1 MDNNQANSGGFAFTK
16 QQIAAVL
23 STGEGK
29 ELLALLSQDGGAALK
44 SCAQAL
50 QSGDTERAQDL
61 IAPLLQ
67 SEKARELLAKINEKA

>member
-1 MDNNQANSGGFAFTK
+1 MDNKHDNTGGFAFTK

-29 ELLALLSQDGGAALK
+29 ELLALLSKDGGAALK
-44 SCAQAL
+44 ACAQAL
-50 QSGDTERAQDL
+50 SSGDTQRVQEL

-67 SEKARELLAKINEKA
+67 SQKAQELLTKINEQA

>member
-1 MDNNQANSGGFAFTK
+1 MDNNQGTTGDFAFTR

-29 ELLALLSQDGGAALK
+29 ELLALLSKDGGAALR

-50 QSGDTERAQDL
+50 QTGDTERAQNL

-67 SEKARELLAKINEKA
+67 SDKARELLAKINEKA

>member
-29 ELLALLSQDGGAALK
+29 ELLALLSKDGGAALK

-50 QSGDTERAQDL
+50 SSGDTQRAQAL

-67 SEKARELLAKINEKA
+67 SDKARELLAKINEKA